1 MVAAYPQNSFM
12 QKEKLNVALS
22 SVLAAVFLTGSKLV
36 IGILTGSLG
45 ILSEALHSGLD
56 MVAAVITYFSVRVSD
71 KPADNHHHF
80 GHGKVENFSALAETI
95 LLLVTCVW
103 IIYEAFHR
111 LMTGN
116 THIEISVWSYVV
128 VIGSIIIDVTRSRAL
143 RRVAKKYNSQA
154 LEADAL
160 HFSTDI
166 WSSAVVLLGLICAN
180 FGFYFA
186 DPIAAL
192 GVSIIVI
199 SVSYRL
205 GKQAVD
211 ALLDKAPLEII
222 DQIKEILQEFKEVKY
237 YHGLKVRSAG
247 ADTFIKVNVHLDP
260 DLSLREV
267 HEICDKIEKSIGFR
281 VKRSEVAIHAEPH
294 DPVHVKSENPPAN

>member
-1 MVAAYPQNSFM
+1 M
-12 QKEKLNVALS
+12 QKEKLNVALV
-22 SVLAAVFLTGSKLV
+22 SVFAAVFLTGSKLI
-36 IGILTGSLG
+36 IGIMTGSLG

-56 MVAAVITYFSVRVSD
+56 MVAAVITYFTVRVSD
-71 KPADNHHHF
+71 KPADKHHHF
-80 GHGKVENFSALAETI
+80 GHGKTENFSALVET
-95 LLLVTCVW
+95 LLLLITCIW
-103 IIYEAFHR
+103 IIYEAFSR

-116 THIEISVWSYVV
+116 THIEISVWSYLV
-128 VIGSIIIDVTRSRAL
+128 VIGSIIIDISRSRAL
-143 RRVAKKYNSQA
+143 SRVAKKYNSQA

-186 DPIAAL
+186 DSIAAL
-192 GVSIIVI
+192 GVSIIVL
-199 SVSYRL
+199 SVSYKL
-205 GKQAVD
+205 GKRAID

-222 DQIKEILQEFKEVKY
+222 DQIKEILKEFDEVKH

-247 ADTFIKVNVHLDP
+247 ADTFVKVNVHLEP
-260 DLSLREV
+260 DLSLRQV
-267 HEICDKIEKSIGFR
+267 HEICDRIEKGIGFR

-294 DPVHVKSENPPAN
+294 EPAHIVTEIPEAL

>member
-1 MVAAYPQNSFM
+1 M
-12 QKEKLNVALS
+12 QKEKLNVALV
-22 SVLAAVFLTGSKLV
+22 SVFAAVFLTGSKLI
-36 IGILTGSLG
+36 IGIMTGSLG

-56 MVAAVITYFSVRVSD
+56 MVAAVITYFTVRVSD
-71 KPADNHHHF
+71 KPADKHHHF
-80 GHGKVENFSALAETI
+80 GHGKTENFSALVET
-95 LLLVTCVW
+95 LLLLITCIW
-103 IIYEAFHR
+103 IIYEAFSR

-116 THIEISVWSYVV
+116 THIEISVWSYLV
-128 VIGSIIIDVTRSRAL
+128 VIGSIIIDISRSRAL
-143 RRVAKKYNSQA
+143 SRVAKKYNSQA

-186 DPIAAL
+186 DSIAAL
-192 GVSIIVI
+192 GVSIIVL
-199 SVSYRL
+199 SVSYKL
-205 GKQAVD
+205 GKRAID

-222 DQIKEILQEFKEVKY
+222 DQIKEILKEFDEVKH

-247 ADTFIKVNVHLDP
+247 ADTFVKVSVHLEP
-260 DLSLREV
+260 DLSLRQV
-267 HEICDKIEKSIGFR
+267 HEICDKIEKEIGFR

-294 DPVHVKSENPPAN
+294 EPAHIVTEIPEAL